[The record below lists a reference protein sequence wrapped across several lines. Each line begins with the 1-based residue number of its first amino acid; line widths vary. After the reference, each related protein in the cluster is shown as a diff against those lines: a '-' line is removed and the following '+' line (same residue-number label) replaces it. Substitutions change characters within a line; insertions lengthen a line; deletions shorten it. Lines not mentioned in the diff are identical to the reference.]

1 MYKITILYDGNVE
14 IVKSFSDALD
24 AFSVYLFKCV
34 DSGFANNSATYN
46 LELPNGKMYS
56 KTFDKVGFV
65 SGK

>member
-1 MYKITILYDGNVE
+1 MYKITTLYDGNVKT
-14 IVKSFSDALD
+14 VNSFSDPLD

-34 DSGFANNSATYN
+34 DSGLANNFATYN